1 MMLAAEWEALVFEHR
16 RESFP
21 ILSLSLLEPLTRR
34 VLVQSIPL
42 PIIIAVLEVLF
53 LHHYT
58 PTRSPVFLSTILI
71 NSNQSSPSRR
81 FLQTGATQRPT
92 HAGTLGT
99 LTSASR

>member
-34 VLVQSIPL
+34 VLVQSIP
-42 PIIIAVLEVLF
+42 
-53 LHHYT
+53 HYYYCCT
-58 PTRSPVFLSTILI
+58 PTTSLLVYTNPTIYSLFLSTILI
-71 NSNQSSPSRR
+71 KSPPSPARI
-81 FLQTGATQRPT
+81 GATLRTT
-92 HAGTLGT
+92 HAGTLLT

>member
-34 VLVQSIPL
+34 VLVQSIPHYYYCCTSSTPL
-42 PIIIAVLEVLF
+42 PL
-53 LHHYT
+53 YT
-58 PTRSPVFLSTILI
+58 NSTVYNLFLSTILI
-71 NSNQSSPSRR
+71 KSPPSPARI
-81 FLQTGATQRPT
+81 GATLRT
-92 HAGTLGT
+92 IHAGTLLT